1 MLTTIQTEWCYN
13 YHDAASF
20 ACHTSTYPTP
30 EEQKRFLRAYVVH
43 RPQHT
48 PAASST
54 PRLLPRD
61 LSLSSPSSSAA
72 AASMPSLANTKSMLA
87 SAKSSAT
94 IVERPSL
101 SSSYSNLTIGS
112 RTPQP
117 RSQSSYFDTDN
128 LTSEPGETPGA
139 GTVADE
145 DEINTEI
152 MGLIHE
158 ARIWR
163 LANSAQWVAWGVVQ
177 AQVPGLAHSTKTSP
191 VVSSGSSTPLPT
203 PLVAGQATDPLDE
216 EAREAAAD
224 MADKRPDEDEDEG
237 FDYLSYARER
247 ALFFWG
253 DALQFGFVTEEE
265 LAEFGLEVGE
275 KVKSGHE
282 QVKIV
287 EY

>member
-1 MLTTIQTEWCYN
+1 MLTTVQTEWCYN

-43 RPQHT
+43 RPQYA
-48 PAASST
+48 PAALST
-54 PRLLPRD
+54 PRLLPRE
-61 LSLSSPSSSAA
+61 LSLSSTSLASAN
-72 AASMPSLANTKSMLA
+72 ASMPSLGHTKSMPA
-87 SAKSSAT
+87 STKASAT

-101 SSSYSNLTIGS
+101 SSSYSNLTIDI
-112 RTPQP
+112 RQPQQRP
-117 RSQSSYFDTDN
+117 QSSYFEMDN
-128 LTSEPGETPGA
+128 NTSEPGETPAPGSL
-139 GTVADE
+139 ADE
-145 DEINTEI
+145 DEIDTEI
-152 MGLIHE
+152 TGLMHE
-158 ARIWR
+158 ARLWR

-177 AQVPGLAHSTKTSP
+177 AQVPGLAHSAKTTPQSQP
-191 VVSSGSSTPLPT
+191 QTPLDD
-203 PLVAGQATDPLDE
+203 GRATDPLDK
-216 EAREAAAD
+216 EAKEAAAD

-265 LAEFGLEVGE
+265 LQEFGLGVGE
-275 KVKSGHE
+275 RVKSGQT